1 MSTPANLRS
10 WIGVITA
17 LSVTILVVVVIVRNA
32 PLGPPPAATRPPGAG
47 GSQPPAQPG
56 VEATLTAARITVTRR
71 LPAPAFALRETETLD
86 LRLPPGPFDARLRVT
101 FDPRSVRRAALGA
114 RIQGGELTI
123 ERKGK
128 VLARGK
134 TGAESTVIMSTPVFL
149 PPRLVTVTYN
159 FRATGEGPTML
170 RALWRP
176 QESAVA
182 HPVATRG
189 GDLLSDDVIWGR
201 ALFERLNCAAC
212 HASPDAE
219 LALVLD
225 VSPAPILAA
234 IGARARPAWI
244 RQWLGGPQQM
254 KRGTAMPALI
264 AADADGRDRIEDL
277 THFLASLG
285 GPIDQPSEQPDRD
298 LIETGN
304 ALYHTVGCVACH
316 GPLKDTGV
324 GGVGQQAA
332 VEADANFTPLGP
344 VASKTTP
351 RALAGFLRDPVGIRP
366 AGYMPSQNLTEIE
379 ARAIA
384 SYLIHLDSKT
394 PPAPPAPSP
403 ELNPDPDRVQRGREF
418 FATTGCANCH
428 SLGPEQPSIQSRL
441 AAPDLDGIVA
451 RAIEPAGEPGGCLAR
466 RPPPGAADFSLTAG
480 QRRSLIAFLGSLAV
494 RRSLDAPLD
503 QLAAALSRLNCLAC
517 HEFHGT
523 GGPGPLTNRYHVTNR
538 EVDLGDEGRL
548 PPDLTDVGGR
558 LNPQWLTEVLVN
570 GATARGYQSTR
581 MPQFGQANVD
591 RLTYLF
597 AAAAGVRS
605 EPDTGPS
612 MTADE
617 TETGRALV
625 GSRGFNCISC
635 HSIAG
640 RASTNLP
647 GPDLVQMAERL
658 RWGYFRSWM
667 HDPKTLRPTTRMPS
681 FFFDGKS
688 GLREHFAGDAD
699 RQVTAMW
706 HYLSLGESLPL
717 PDGLADPGG
726 LELAVEDEPIVFR
739 TFMKEVGPR
748 AIACGFPEQ
757 IHYAF
762 DAANCVLRLVWTGRF
777 LRAAGAWGA
786 RGGSETDP
794 QQEPIWRAP
803 DSPVFGLATTADS
816 IDSTAF
822 SWAEQDQA
830 LRWRGYRL
838 DSLRRPIFQYEVRVA
853 DVVVEVSEQP
863 IPRRDRE
870 LAILNRRFELRGAAG
885 TRVLVNLPDHR
896 LVDSDSQW
904 TTLDGGVREFL
915 LDRDGKASF
924 DLELVLE
931 PDS

>member
-10 WIGVITA
+10 WIGVIA
-17 LSVTILVVVVIVRNA
+17 AVSVTILVVVIIIRNA
-32 PLGPPPAATRPPGAG
+32 PLGPPPTATRPPGAK

-56 VEATLTAARITVTRR
+56 VEATLSAARITITRR
-71 LPAPAFALRETETLD
+71 LPAPAFALGEMQTLD
-86 LRLPPGPFDARLRVT
+86 WRLPPGPFEARLRVT
-101 FDPRSVRRAALGA
+101 FHPRSVRRAALGA

-123 ERKGK
+123 QRKGK
-128 VLARGK
+128 LLAQGK
-134 TGAESTVIMSTPVFL
+134 AGAESTVIMSEPAFL
-149 PPRLVTVTYN
+149 PARLVTITYN
-159 FRATGEGPTML
+159 FRATGDGPTLL

-189 GDLLSDDVIWGR
+189 GDLLADDVISGR

-212 HASPDAE
+212 HTSPDAE

-225 VSPAPILAA
+225 VSPAPILES
-234 IGARARPAWI
+234 IGARARPEWI
-244 RQWLGGPQQM
+244 RQWLGGPQ
-254 KRGTAMPALI
+254 KIKPGAAMPALI

-285 GPIDQPSEQPDRD
+285 GPIDEPSEQPDRD

-316 GPLKDTGV
+316 GPLNET
-324 GGVGQQAA
+324 
-332 VEADANFTPLGP
+332 EAGANFTPLGP

-366 AGYMPSQNLTEIE
+366 AGYMPAQNLTEIE

-384 SYLIHLDSKT
+384 AYLIHLDSK
-394 PPAPPAPSP
+394 PSPAPSP
-403 ELNPDPDRVQRGREF
+403 ELDPDPDRVQRGREL

-428 SLGPEQPSIQSRL
+428 SLGPEQPSIPSRL
-441 AAPDLDGIVA
+441 AAPGLDRIVA

-466 RPPPGAADFSLTAG
+466 RPPPGAADFSLAAG
-480 QRRSLIAFLGSLAV
+480 QRRSLITFLRSLAV
-494 RRSLDAPLD
+494 RRSLNAPLD
-503 QLAAALSRLNCLAC
+503 QLAAALWRLNCLAC
-517 HEFHGT
+517 HGFHGT
-523 GGPGPLTNRYHVTNR
+523 GGPGPLTTPYHVTTR

-558 LNPQWLTEVLVN
+558 LNPQWLNQVLES

-581 MPQFGQANVD
+581 MPQYGQANVD
-591 RLTYLF
+591 RLAHLF

-605 EPDTGPS
+605 EPDNGPP

-681 FFFDGKS
+681 FFFDGQS
-688 GLREHFAGDAD
+688 GLTEHFGGDSD

-717 PDGLADPGG
+717 PDGLADPAG

-748 AIACGFPEQ
+748 AIACGFPQQ

-777 LRAAGAWGA
+777 LRATGAWGA

-803 DSPVFGLATTADS
+803 DSPVFALATTADS
-816 IDSTAF
+816 IASTAF
-822 SWAEQDQA
+822 SGAEQTKTKAKAKAKA

-838 DSLRRPIFQYEVRVA
+838 DALRRPIFQYEIRVE
-853 DVVVEVSEQP
+853 DVVIEVSEQP
-863 IPRRDRE
+863 IPRRDRGR
-870 LAILNRRFELRGAAG
+870 AILRRRFELRGAAG

-896 LVDSDSQW
+896 LVDSDCQW

-931 PDS
+931 PVS